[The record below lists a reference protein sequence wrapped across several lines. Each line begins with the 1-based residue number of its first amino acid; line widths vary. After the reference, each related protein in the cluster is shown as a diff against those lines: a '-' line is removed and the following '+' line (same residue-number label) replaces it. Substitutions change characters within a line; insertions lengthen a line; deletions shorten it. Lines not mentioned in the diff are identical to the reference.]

1 MFPLP
6 PEATFLVL
14 LYRKAPEVCTNKL
27 FQEEHIMI
35 STLSTRRSFAARLAS
50 LFAGAGVAGAVSA
63 SNANAQGSSSVQKLD
78 YDGKPATGGGF
89 ITPLIVHNGVIY
101 IAGQGAH
108 SHDPKGEFP
117 MDIDIHTKKVMENVK
132 TLVEAGG
139 GTMDSILQLTVYL
152 ANIDYYDG
160 MNKVFK
166 TYFPN
171 GGPARTTVAV
181 ATLPGNSLVEINCTA
196 AVVNPAKKGA

>member
-1 MFPLP
+1 MWQLR
-6 PEATFLVL
+6 PEAMFSVSVC
-14 LYRKAPEVCTNKL
+14 PEKKSFGTVTLKEKHTM
-27 FQEEHIMI
+27 F

-50 LFAGAGVAGAVSA
+50 LFTGVGAA
-63 SNANAQGSSSVQKLD
+63 SLLSGSEPALAQAPSGVQKLD
-78 YDGKPATGGGF
+78 YEGKPAGTGF
-89 ITPLIVHNGVIY
+89 ITPLIIHNGVIY

-117 MDIDIHTKKVMENVK
+117 MDIETHSKKVMDNVK

-139 GTMDSILQLTVYL
+139 GSLDSILQLTVYL
-152 ANIDYYDG
+152 TKIDDYDG

-166 TYFPN
+166 TYFPH

-181 ATLPGNSLVEINCTA
+181 AALPGQSLVEINCTA
-196 AVVNPAKKGA
+196 AVVRK